1 VLALKNALC
10 QRMKRI
16 WQAQQPF
23 EPKTLAD
30 VEIPLMSWN
39 MFNGELFVV
48 KDLLSKK
55 IDLYLSP
62 NLTRRSSTYSMLTLS
77 LDDIF
82 RTIPTVLSFL
92 NKMYVIHALLT
103 LEHSN
108 LSTRIC
114 INDWKK
120 SKAFYN
126 CLCEDLVNF
135 AKKMRYSHC

>member
-1 VLALKNALC
+1 
-10 QRMKRI
+10 
-16 WQAQQPF
+16 
-23 EPKTLAD
+23 
-30 VEIPLMSWN
+30 

-103 LEHSN
+103 LN
-108 LSTRIC
+108 TLIYPLAYVLMTG
-114 INDWKK
+114 KK
-120 SKAFYN
+120 ARHFIIAYVKIW
-126 CLCEDLVNF
+126 
-135 AKKMRYSHC
+135 